1 MQRPTL
7 QTIVTI
13 TGIVVVGA
21 IVLALG
27 RGGEQLTLAAAAVAG
42 VAAILQKEMQYG
54 RLFELAFPLL
64 IAAQIALAEP
74 QGRLLVAGGVI
85 AVVAMVVL
93 IRRSDEML
101 PVVLAII
108 AIARFVPIGEVWL
121 TRELVVFVSL
131 LGFVLL
137 LGWRRADVL
146 AMAIVLAL
154 FVPAD
159 GVGAALLPLVLG
171 VVILALRLG
180 SPLLAGSG
188 VLLALA
194 GGSAMLPIAVVPALA
209 LMLTRRPARAGATGM
224 AAIAPVSG
232 FVEPLL
238 RPLLFLPGAVM
249 RLTSGSRAVQWSAVI
264 LLGVALFADRTFSA
278 VLYSLSAVVLV
289 WLAPRD
295 VDAEPGPE
303 LPLVFAMLLLIGW
316 SGVFAASFP
325 LPAALGAVA
334 LIGILSAIQSA
345 GRLPRLAAAAIA
357 GAAVV
362 TAAFV
367 IPPMPDHRWH
377 LHRTLGA
384 GESTGLDLGGAYHSM
399 TVTASVANLPLARGG
414 ERVGQIDYVT
424 VDGRAWRRPI
434 VIGQVA
440 DWGSFRPEILR
451 ITRNPIPRQPGG
463 SIEGTGRGSYPGG
476 SGTIELP
483 AAVPIRAVR
492 ITASER
498 LGAGQTLIVERIEAR
513 GRQ

>member
-1 MQRPTL
+1 
-7 QTIVTI
+7 
-13 TGIVVVGA
+13 
-21 IVLALG
+21 
-27 RGGEQLTLAAAAVAG
+27 
-42 VAAILQKEMQYG
+42 
-54 RLFELAFPLL
+54 
-64 IAAQIALAEP
+64 
-74 QGRLLVAGGVI
+74 
-85 AVVAMVVL
+85 
-93 IRRSDEML
+93 
-101 PVVLAII
+101 
-108 AIARFVPIGEVWL
+108 
-121 TRELVVFVSL
+121 
-131 LGFVLL
+131 
-137 LGWRRADVL
+137 
-146 AMAIVLAL
+146 
-154 FVPAD
+154 
-159 GVGAALLPLVLG
+159 
-171 VVILALRLG
+171 
-180 SPLLAGSG
+180 
-188 VLLALA
+188 
-194 GGSAMLPIAVVPALA
+194 VVPALA

-264 LLGVALFADRTFSA
+264 LLGVALFSDRTYSA

-362 TAAFV
+362 MAAFV

-513 GRQ
+513 GRR